1 MGDSEYRSGQLKA
14 QKRSG
19 RERPESLQES
29 AFLLLL
35 LPLKTLRSSCPSG
48 KRVSSATWLLLKR
61 SLGFKRIGVNK
72 E

>member
-1 MGDSEYRSGQLKA
+1 MGDSERKSGQLKA

-35 LPLKTLRSSCPSG
+35 DSKTHEKL
-48 KRVSSATWLLLKR
+48 VSQ
-61 SLGFKRIGVNK
+61 
-72 E
+72 